1 MNSVTFMDDRTFRVG
16 DRVRFH
22 TGSSWGTG
30 KVIGFG
36 KDGGAVTVKV
46 KADPDAEIGRSDR
59 WPLKTGGYFDR
70 LRDHG
75 IGGGNIQEKLGKNP
89 SKLPVKAG
97 NFHAPAMHKSGWACY
112 RLVQKR
118 TDGALDKQMVFWAP
132 DDEAARAH
140 VPKATFDYATPVRL
154 ERALPTDR
162 EQADAAWTRSR
173 ARRNPSKLPT
183 LSAAAVQAAQAVQ
196 DDPEVTRARQALT
209 LFRKRDSGYAQA
221 RVIAVGMINDLATEM
236 AAEWQKGR
244 RVSGSWLA
252 KKLEQKKYQRITMTD
267 LFEEWAKLTAA
278 GMDQRSSA

>member
-70 LRDHG
+70 PRDHG
-75 IGGGNIQEKLGKNP
+75 IGGGNIQEKLRKKPSKNRYEVVGHQGSPSEVRDLREAAERYLLTYPKLGATTHLTFVVRHSGGEPLTAKEEADLGRLIDARMRKNP

-97 NFHAPAMHKSGWACY
+97 NFHAPAFHKSGWACY

-118 TDGALDKQMVFWAP
+118 TDEAIDKQMVFWAP
-132 DDEAARAH
+132 DDAAARAY
-140 VPKATFDYATPVRL
+140 VPKVTFDYATPVRL

-183 LSAAAVQAAQAVQ
+183 LSAAAVQAA
-196 DDPEVTRARQALT
+196 
-209 LFRKRDSGYAQA
+209 
-221 RVIAVGMINDLATEM
+221 
-236 AAEWQKGR
+236 
-244 RVSGSWLA
+244 
-252 KKLEQKKYQRITMTD
+252 
-267 LFEEWAKLTAA
+267 
-278 GMDQRSSA
+278 